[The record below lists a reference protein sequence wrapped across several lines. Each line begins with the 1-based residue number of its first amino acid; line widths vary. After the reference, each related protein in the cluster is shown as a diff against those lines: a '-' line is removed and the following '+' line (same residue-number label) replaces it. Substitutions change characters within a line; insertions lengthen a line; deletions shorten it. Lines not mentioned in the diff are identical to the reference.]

1 MANKHS
7 PLEPHE
13 LSSDQGSYCD
23 DFEGDPFYEETESK
37 FSYLSLS
44 PSTNKAQARVVDGT
58 NPEEIEIT
66 TPASNE
72 VNFERVERL
81 IKVLKDF
88 LDVLLLCW
96 LAGGMLERL
105 KVDECKLYLRKNCL
119 RLSGNKDVLVQRIKE
134 HLQII
139 NGGGERKYP
148 RSSFVLDCKG
158 DACTG
163 DVVLFEQNVY
173 EMFNIASRSASGPSC
188 GKRTVAGRI
197 VKESYGTA
205 KQQHTFTIEVLW
217 SKGEKPFPPLHP
229 LLIKGRNLYRLK
241 TLRQKWEDEGERQKI
256 LTEKHSRGSIA
267 RADREA
273 RVQEKVNRQA
283 IVENRVSR
291 KHSVIHHPH
300 AINQEKPAFPSKSS
314 AVSAINQEK
323 PPFPSAVTEQWSK
336 SASSRRSN
344 ESTSFGV
351 NHVNNQQDWKHS
363 SDPIIKAQ
371 LGDLHSKEKGQYQYH
386 PSERNRFA
394 HRNPLTSANHL
405 LPLLNNREIHK
416 QKQLCRYYAGGG
428 CYFGDNC
435 KFVHDL
441 ILSNQEQS
449 LIQ

>member
-1 MANKHS
+1 MPWTLSNDDSNRFHSVVDQLGQELLLEYLRAIWLARNRLFFDEANLPYVVGHGVGDVKIAPSSGESISASISHHSHLSEPNSLKQETESMTNEHS

-23 DFEGDPFYEETESK
+23 DFEGDPCYEETENK

-44 PSTNKAQARVVDGT
+44 PSTNKAKARVVDGT
-58 NPEEIEIT
+58 NPQEIEIT
-66 TPASNE
+66 TPAFNE
-72 VNFERVERL
+72 ANFERVERL
-81 IKVLKDF
+81 IK
-88 LDVLLLCW
+88 
-96 LAGGMLERL
+96 GGMLERL

-148 RSSFVLDCKG
+148 PSSFVLDCKG

-267 RADREA
+267 REDREA
-273 RVQEKVNRQA
+273 RVQEKVNRKA

-323 PPFPSAVTEQWSK
+323 PPFPSVVTEQGEKSTSK
-336 SASSRRSN
+336 SSYVDIMLVGGA
-344 ESTSFGV
+344 
-351 NHVNNQQDWKHS
+351 
-363 SDPIIKAQ
+363 I
-371 LGDLHSKEKGQYQYH
+371 LG
-386 PSERNRFA
+386 
-394 HRNPLTSANHL
+394 TIANL
-405 LPLLNNREIHK
+405 YMI
-416 QKQLCRYYAGGG
+416 
-428 CYFGDNC
+428 
-435 KFVHDL
+435 
-441 ILSNQEQS
+441 
-449 LIQ
+449 

>member
-1 MANKHS
+1 MTNEHS

-23 DFEGDPFYEETESK
+23 DFEGDPCYEETENK

-44 PSTNKAQARVVDGT
+44 PSTNKAKARVVDGT
-58 NPEEIEIT
+58 NPQEIEIT
-66 TPASNE
+66 TPAFNE
-72 VNFERVERL
+72 ANFERVERL
-81 IKVLKDF
+81 IK
-88 LDVLLLCW
+88 
-96 LAGGMLERL
+96 GGMLERL

-148 RSSFVLDCKG
+148 PSSFVLDCKG

-267 RADREA
+267 REDREA
-273 RVQEKVNRQA
+273 RVQEKVNRKA

-323 PPFPSAVTEQWSK
+323 PPFPSVVTEQGGK
-336 SASSRRSN
+336 SVSSRRSN

-371 LGDLHSKEKGQYQYH
+371 LGDLHSKQKEQYQYQYH

-394 HRNPLTSANHL
+394 QRNPLTSANHL

-416 QKQLCRYYAGGG
+416 QKQLCRYYARGR

-449 LIQ
+449 LIH